1 VTYFSENGGRRA
13 VKVEFARGSFAVVHT
28 EGNTLQSL
36 LLVHIP
42 SETAIVQMN
51 ALEVAKVLID
61 SLLHRKD
68 FSTKETLPKLIEMK
82 SELDW
87 WAKRS
92 VAPTS
97 EEIAAA
103 SF

>member
-1 VTYFSENGGRRA
+1 
-13 VKVEFARGSFAVVHT
+13 
-28 EGNTLQSL
+28 
-36 LLVHIP
+36 
-42 SETAIVQMN
+42 
-51 ALEVAKVLID
+51 VLID